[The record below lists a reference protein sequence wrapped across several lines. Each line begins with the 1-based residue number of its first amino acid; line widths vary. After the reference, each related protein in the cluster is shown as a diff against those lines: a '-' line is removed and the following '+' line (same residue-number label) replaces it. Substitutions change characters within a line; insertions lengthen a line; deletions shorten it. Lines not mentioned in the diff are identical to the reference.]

1 MISCAVSL
9 CVISVFPALS
19 QCRGVY
25 MVGVLEGW
33 WRDTYET
40 VEGGDVHI
48 YEKRASNR
56 DGHEW
61 KSPDVDRVI
70 SMLHEY
76 WKPQVFGLVTV
87 AEQSEGSVEATF
99 RNYSMWK
106 MKINV
111 YFSFDLQSFYGICL
125 QSYRKFLCLLTG
137 IKNIFRC
144 YSFFRS
150 FIEVIII
157 R

>member
-1 MISCAVSL
+1 
-9 CVISVFPALS
+9 
-19 QCRGVY
+19 
-25 MVGVLEGW
+25 MVGVLERGV
-33 WRDTYET
+33 
-40 VEGGDVHI
+40 VEGRIRNGLREGVMFI
-48 YEKRASNR
+48 SMKKRASNR